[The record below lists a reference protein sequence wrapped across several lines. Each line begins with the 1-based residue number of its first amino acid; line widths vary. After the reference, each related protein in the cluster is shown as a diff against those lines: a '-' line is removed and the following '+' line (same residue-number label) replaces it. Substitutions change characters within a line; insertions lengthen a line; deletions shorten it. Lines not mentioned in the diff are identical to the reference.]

1 MPSPRPRP
9 ANTSMKIRRHLAKG
23 KSPAEVAKVT
33 GASLGYVYAVKA
45 KMTPPAPKPIK
56 LEVPL
61 IPFAP
66 IPAGIASLQDKPIEP
81 TPQAQPIAAEAVV
94 EMEEKKVAEKPDD
107 YGYVWAVAGVLLL
120 TALFLWYF
128 THAHRG

>member
-9 ANTSMKIRRHLAKG
+9 SNTSMKIRRHLAKG

-45 KMTPPAPKPIK
+45 KMQPVQKPVDK
-56 LEVPL
+56 PEVPL
-61 IPFAP
+61 VPFAP
-66 IPAGIASLQDKPIEP
+66 IPAGIAGLHDKPIEP
-81 TPQAQPIAAEAVV
+81 APQAQPIAAEAVV
-94 EMEEKKVAEKPDD
+94 EVVEEAVAEKPDN
-107 YGYVWAVAGVLLL
+107 YKYVWAVAGVLLL

-128 THAHRG
+128 AHRG